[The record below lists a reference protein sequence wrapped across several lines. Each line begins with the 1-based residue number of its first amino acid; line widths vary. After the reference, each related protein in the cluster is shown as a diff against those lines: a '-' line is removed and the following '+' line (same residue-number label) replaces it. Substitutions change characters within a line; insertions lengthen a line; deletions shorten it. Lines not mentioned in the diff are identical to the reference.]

1 MAVMVMEGPGVYVC
15 HCRVVNDRHI
25 RAIIE
30 AGASTP
36 AEVARACGA
45 GATCG
50 GCVPLIRRLLSEQ
63 AERLCALPCP
73 VAEVAVPAADRCA

>member
-1 MAVMVMEGPGVYVC
+1 MAVMVMEGAGVYVC
-15 HCRVVNDRHI
+15 HCRVVNDRSI
-25 RAIIE
+25 RATID

-36 AEVARACGA
+36 AQVARLCGA

-63 AERLCALPCP
+63 AARGCAAQCP
-73 VAEVAVPAADRCA
+73 AAEAAVPAADRCA